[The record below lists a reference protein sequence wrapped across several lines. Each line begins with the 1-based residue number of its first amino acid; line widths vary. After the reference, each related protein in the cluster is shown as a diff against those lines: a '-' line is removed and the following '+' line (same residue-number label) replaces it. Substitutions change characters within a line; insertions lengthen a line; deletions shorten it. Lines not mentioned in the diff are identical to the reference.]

1 MYLTDI
7 TLECVQAGS
16 SVSVRIVCQMFNVVA
31 ALAVRI
37 TLPIM
42 YQYQSLYAVQVESK
56 ICTNY
61 ITRDHSNLQNP
72 HKKPQKRQKIITSE

>member
-1 MYLTDI
+1 
-7 TLECVQAGS
+7 
-16 SVSVRIVCQMFNVVA
+16 MFNVVA

-42 YQYQSLYAVQVESK
+42 YKYQSLYAVQVESK

-61 ITRDHSNLQNP
+61 ITRTSRILTKNL
-72 HKKPQKRQKIITSE
+72 KKGKK